1 MFQKIHPVDVR
12 WQTIIFDRLLVV
24 IVILSWQK
32 LKFLSSRSKIHKPFL
47 KCMYMYSK
55 YKRSLLWF
63 LFNVGFVFVLKL
75 NKFIILVTLVYT
87 YSYMRYLE
95 VCYEKK
101 HKFIEQYSIL
111 CFIYICL
118 IRKTIQPIKCIRE
131 VCKMDVFFIEYWFYW
146 FSVDS

>member
-12 WQTIIFDRLLVV
+12 WQTRIVDCLLVV
-24 IVILSWQK
+24 IVILSRQK
-32 LKFLSSRSKIHKPFL
+32 LKFLSSRSKIHKTFL

-63 LFNVGFVFVLKL
+63 LFNVGFVSVLKL

-95 VCYEKK
+95 VCYVKK
-101 HKFIEQYSIL
+101 TQVHWKIFNIM
-111 CFIYICL
+111 FYICL
-118 IRKTIQPIKCIRE
+118 IRKTIQPIK
-131 VCKMDVFFIEYWFYW
+131 VWSM
-146 FSVDS
+146 